1 MSELPSQPADQQP
14 DEARATVERQVQALA
29 EQYLDQL
36 QAGATPDRQA
46 LLRAHPD
53 LAERLEP
60 RLALVEL
67 MCRLGRA
74 GASDSGIPT
83 PPAPVLD
90 GNGAKTSQ
98 PPRPAERTLRI
109 KCPHCGNRIQLV
121 EPEPHEVTCHN
132 CGSSFHVDARA
143 TAPYRPE
150 ELPEKIGKF
159 EVLEQLGR
167 GAFGAVYKARDPEL
181 ERTVALKVPR
191 AGYFGTPEDQER
203 FLREARSTAQLSHP
217 GIVPVHEIGH
227 ERGLPYI
234 VSDYIEGLTLA
245 DLLTGDRPAFRQS
258 AELVARIAD
267 AVDHAHR
274 QKVIHRDL
282 KPSNVLIDAAGQP
295 HVTDFGLARR
305 DEGEMTVT
313 LDGQILGTPAY
324 MSPEQAAGD
333 VQQVDL
339 RSDIYSLGVVLYEL
353 LTGELPFRGNKRML
367 LHQVLHDEPRPP
379 RRLNDRIPADLET
392 ICLKAMAKEP
402 RRRYGTAAD
411 LATDLRR
418 FLAGQPILAR
428 PVGRAERLW
437 RWGRRNPV
445 VSSLLA
451 AVAALLIAVSVVS
464 TISAFRIA
472 GARDEAR
479 QNADDAQRHAESE
492 GVARTAAEH
501 NAEENRRL
509 LGQQC
514 VNEGVRF
521 MDEGDLAGSL
531 FWFAEALK
539 RDPANADRAAMY
551 RVRLAAVMQRCPRL
565 VHLWILEGKVNHV
578 EFSRDGRR
586 LLTSS
591 DDKTARV
598 WDTATG
604 EPLTPPLEHDPY
616 PNAIDPSFSP
626 RGKYVLTVSRRLV
639 AENRWVHEGRVWAA
653 DTGKQVGP
661 AWKTNEGMDQ
671 ASFSPG
677 GHHLYISRAT
687 FSPDDRHLLLL
698 SDAGARVW
706 EVATGRPITPLLQ
719 HPTGVTA
726 AWFSPDGHRVLT
738 LGQRSWIQGERS
750 AWLSGYAARDVA
762 ALANPAQAGSIPA
775 LGSAVVVLWVWN
787 LKPDARVWD
796 VATGQPVTP
805 SLTHGAGITE
815 AQSSPDGRRVLTVG
829 GTTARVWDAA
839 TGRALTTLKHDDEP
853 EGELSEATFSPDGRR
868 ILALC
873 AKDNTARVWD
883 AVSGQQVITPL
894 RHLYIHAASFSP
906 DGSRVLTHSQPENW
920 NYISQDFAEARVWD
934 VQTGLPISP
943 PLRTEGASFSP
954 EGLRLLTIGKN
965 GARICHAATGKPL
978 AAILKP
984 GRRPLFSP
992 EGRYVVTTDGE
1003 RTVQLWDVA
1012 TRPPLTRPVRH
1023 EGTINLAVLSADG
1036 RRLATGTWNDR
1047 PRVWDTATGQALL
1060 PPLQA
1065 DGLFRLAFSPDGR
1078 SLLALSGDFD
1088 KERGAAQVWEVA
1100 TGRLLLPPVEH
1111 GRGVHHAS
1119 FSPDSRLLAT
1129 AAHEDPTAW
1138 VWDLATGRAVTSVR
1152 KQEGWIGGV
1161 WFSPDDRRLLTVMGA
1176 LPGGEAQVW
1185 DVATGK
1191 PLTPPLRH
1199 EHGLLLGA
1207 FSPDGRLVLTVG
1219 DSGPTY
1225 EVRLWDGTTGRLLT
1239 SLKHDGWIR
1248 EAIFSPDS
1256 RLVLVV
1262 GDRVRV
1268 YDVATGQP
1276 LTPHLG
1282 DELRMQKASFSP
1294 DSSRVLTASGDRDSA
1309 GEARVWD
1316 ARSGQPLTPPLRHAF
1331 GVEMASFS
1339 ADGRYV
1345 LTLCAGSAQVWEAVT
1360 GLPVTPP
1367 LLSGTQ
1373 VSWAAFTPDSRRVL
1387 TASAST
1393 VRTWDLSPDP
1403 RAVEDLVRLAQVL
1416 SRHRMS
1422 DSGTI
1427 ISLEANELQKE
1438 WQVLRSKYP
1447 EEFRHDSPDMP
1458 SWHRQEVEDALS
1470 SRPQSFGLSQGV
1482 YTFDDRPESSA
1493 AIFHLDPLI
1502 AAEPASVPLLL
1513 QRAGL
1518 HARLG
1523 HWEQAADDYDKA
1535 TDQGAKGWEA
1545 WHQRGLVHAQLGQWD
1560 KASESFARAT
1570 TFPDA
1575 PSEVWTH
1582 HALLRLY
1589 LGDSKGYRAACAR
1602 LAERFGDNDPFA
1614 VTQTCALAPDAVTD
1628 LNRVVQLAEKV
1639 RASTGNSSILATLGG
1654 VLYRA
1659 GRFKEAAAKLTESA
1673 EMVPSQGD
1681 RERAWLYQALVEHRL
1696 GRRNEAKQALDRA
1709 VQGFEKISKAKAKE
1723 AAEDNR
1729 DFWAQRLEFQIL
1741 KREAESLLQAPK
1753 P

>member
-1 MSELPSQPADQQP
+1 MSELPSKPAVQPP
-14 DEARATVERQVQALA
+14 DEAATTVERQVQALA

-46 LLRAHPD
+46 LLTAHPD
-53 LAERLEP
+53 LVERLEP

-67 MCRLGRA
+67 MCRLARA
-74 GASDSGIPT
+74 GASDSGTPI

-90 GNGAKTSQ
+90 ANGAKTSQ

-132 CGSSFHVDARA
+132 CGSSFRVDARA

-150 ELPEKIGKF
+150 ELPETIGKF

-167 GAFGAVYKARDPEL
+167 GAFGAVYKAHDPEL

-191 AGYFGTPEDQER
+191 AGYFGTPEEQER

-234 VSDYIEGLTLA
+234 VSDYIDGLTLA
-245 DLLTGDRPAFRQS
+245 DLLTGGRPAFRES

-305 DEGEMTVT
+305 DEGEITVT

-333 VQQVDL
+333 VRQVDA

-392 ICLKAMAKEP
+392 VCLKAMAKEP
-402 RRRYGTAAD
+402 RRRYGTAAE
-411 LATDLRR
+411 LAADLRR
-418 FLAGQPILAR
+418 FLAGQPIVAR

-437 RWGRRNPV
+437 RWSRRNPV
-445 VSSLLA
+445 VASLLA
-451 AVAALLIAVSVVS
+451 AVAALLLAVSVVS
-464 TISAFRIA
+464 TTSAIRVA

-479 QNADDAQRHAESE
+479 RNADDAQRHAESE
-492 GVARTAAEH
+492 GVARTAAEQ

-509 LGQQC
+509 LGQQG
-514 VNEGVRF
+514 VNEGVRL
-521 MDEGDLAGSL
+521 MDEGDLAGAL

-539 RDPANADRAAMY
+539 RDPDNQERTAMY
-551 RVRLAAVMQRCPRL
+551 RVRLAAVLQRCPRL
-565 VHLWILEGKVNHV
+565 VHLWIHEGTVNHV
-578 EFSRDGRR
+578 ELSRDGRR
-586 LLTSS
+586 LLTSC

-604 EPLTPPLEHDPY
+604 EPLTPPLTHDPY
-616 PNAIDPSFSP
+616 PFGINPSFSP
-626 RGKYVLTVSRRLV
+626 DGQLVFTISRRQV
-639 AENRWVHEGRVWAA
+639 AKDQWDYDGRVWAA
-653 DTGKQVGP
+653 TGGKEVGP
-661 AWKTNEGMDQ
+661 AWRLNGENGGMNHV
-671 ASFSPG
+671 SFSPNG
-677 GHHLYISRAT
+677 
-687 FSPDDRHLLLL
+687 RHLLMLG
-698 SDAGARVW
+698 DAGAQLW
-706 EVATGRPITPLLQ
+706 EVVTGRPITPLWQ
-719 HPTGVTA
+719 HTTGVRG
-726 AWFSPDGHRVLT
+726 AWFSPDCRRVLT
-738 LGQRSWIQGERS
+738 LGQRSWMLGERS

-775 LGSAVVVLWVWN
+775 LGSVVTLLWMWN

-805 SLTHGAGITE
+805 PLTYATGITE
-815 AQSSPDGRRVLTVG
+815 AQFSPDGRRVLTVG

-839 TGRALTTLKHDDEP
+839 TGGAIATLKHDDEP
-853 EGELSEATFSPDGRR
+853 AGELMEATFSPDGRR

-873 AKDNTARVWD
+873 VKDNTARVWD
-883 AVSGQQVITPL
+883 AATGQQLIAPL

-943 PLRTEGASFSP
+943 PLRTEAASFSP

-1003 RTVQLWDVA
+1003 RTVQMWDLA
-1012 TRPPLTRPVRH
+1012 TRPPLTPPVRH
-1023 EGTINLAVLSADG
+1023 EGPVDHAALSTDG
-1036 RRLATGTWNDR
+1036 RRLAAGSWNGQL
-1047 PRVWDTATGQALL
+1047 RVWDVATSQALTPSL
-1060 PPLQA
+1060 KA
-1065 DGLFRLAFSPDGR
+1065 EGELFRLVFSPDGR
-1078 SLLALSGDFD
+1078 WLLALSGDSD
-1088 KERGAAQVWEVA
+1088 KQRGVAQVWEVA
-1100 TGRLLLPPVEH
+1100 TGRLLFPPIKH
-1111 GRGVHHAS
+1111 GGGVHYAS
-1119 FSPDSRLLAT
+1119 FSPDSGSLVT

-1138 VWDLATGRAVTSVR
+1138 VWDLTTGRAVTSIH
-1152 KQEGWIGGV
+1152 KQGGWIGGV
-1161 WFSPDDRRLLTVMGA
+1161 WFSPDGRRLLTVMGV

-1191 PLTPPLRH
+1191 QLMPPLRH

-1225 EVRLWDGTTGRLLT
+1225 EVRLWDGTTGQLLT
-1239 SLKHDGWIR
+1239 TLKHDGWIR
-1248 EAIFSPDS
+1248 EATFSPDS

-1294 DSSRVLTASGDRDSA
+1294 DSSRVLTASGDQDSA
-1309 GEARVWD
+1309 GEARVWN

-1331 GVEMASFS
+1331 GVDVASFS

-1360 GLPVTPP
+1360 GLPVTPT

-1403 RAVEDLVRLAQVL
+1403 RPVEDLVRLAQVL

-1427 ISLEANELQKE
+1427 ISLAANDVQKE
-1438 WQVLRSKYP
+1438 WQALRSKYP
-1447 EEFRHDSPDMP
+1447 EEFRHDFPEMP

-1470 SRPQSFGLSQGV
+1470 SRPRTFGLSQGV

-1493 AIFHLDPLI
+1493 AIFHLDPLL

-1513 QRAGL
+1513 QRARL

-1523 HWEQAADDYDKA
+1523 HWEQAANDYDKA
-1535 TDQGAKGWEA
+1535 IDQGAKGWEA
-1545 WHQRGLVHAQLGQWD
+1545 WHERGLAHAQVGHWD

-1602 LAERFGDNDPFA
+1602 LVERFSDNDPIA

-1628 LNRVVQLAEKV
+1628 LNRVVQLAEKA
-1639 RASTGNSSILATLGG
+1639 RASTGNSYILATLGG

-1659 GRFKEAAAKLTESA
+1659 GHFKEAAAKLTESM
-1673 EMVPSQGD
+1673 EMVSSQGD

-1723 AAEDNR
+1723 AEEDNR
-1729 DFWAQRLEFQIL
+1729 DFWAQRLEWQIL
-1741 KREAESLLQAPK
+1741 RREVEALLQVPK